1 MSSSFNPSTSTS
13 IRTVVDS
20 HGIPRYLTSI
30 VASSLNW
37 LDDDQK
43 EDVWTQ
49 ASLRLS
55 ERSGR
60 NAAPAM
66 TRKFRVNDSL
76 IISLHEPSLTEDNLG
91 LKTWTSS
98 LLLARRLAS
107 FTDYVRPKCRLLELG
122 SGTGLVGIAAAS
134 VWRELLQEITLTDLP
149 EIVPNLQ
156 RNIEQNSSSD
166 GCPHIRSRALDWANE
181 LDHPADETEYFDLI
195 IAADP
200 IYSSEHA
207 QLLADTVHRWLA
219 YRPSATFVLELP
231 LRDAYV
237 KERDD
242 LRRRLS
248 AFLTIKEEG
257 EETGYD
263 DWLDSSGQPAE
274 VRCSW
279 TVWQRGQPTT

>member
-1 MSSSFNPSTSTS
+1 MIET
-13 IRTVVDS
+13 R
-20 HGIPRYLTSI
+20 GIPRYLTSI
-30 VASSLNW
+30 VSSSLQW
-37 LDDDQK
+37 LNDD
-43 EDVWTQ
+43 ERERVWTE

-66 TRKFRVNDSL
+66 TRTFRINDSL
-76 IISLHEPSLTEDNLG
+76 TIKLHEPSLTEDNLG

-107 FTDYVRPKCRLLELG
+107 LTGYVPQPCRMLELG
-122 SGTGLVGIAAAS
+122 SGTGLVGIAGAS
-134 VWRELLQEITLTDLP
+134 IWREALQELLLTDLP

-156 RNIEQNSSSD
+156 ENIDQNIVRTSSVNV
-166 GCPHIRSRALDWANE
+166 HSRALDWADE
-181 LDHPADETEYFDLI
+181 LDSPSNEAERFDLI

-200 IYSSEHA
+200 IYSSDHSK
-207 QLLADTVHRWLA
+207 LLVDTVRRWLA
-219 YRPSATFVLELP
+219 LRPSATFILELP

-237 KERDD
+237 KERHD
-242 LRRRLS
+242 LRRRL
-248 AFLTIKEEG
+248 AEFLNVSEEG

-263 DWLDSSGQPAE
+263 DWLDSQGRPTE

-279 TVWQRGQPTT
+279 SVWQRRDLSLEH